1 MTFKFRK
8 GILIYLCIL
17 SLISA
22 FFSVEGVRQS
32 GLNADSGVFVMMLI
46 FLLICSF
53 IACVICMN
61 LVVDNNG
68 IYRFLFGSP
77 VLFLKW
83 SDIKTIK
90 DVVKKG
96 LNGQSVR
103 SFYVIP
109 SFGVSLSFWSG
120 GWIRFTDNMHEFPAF
135 VDAMNKQIRSHNI
148 KIERIRGVDI
158 VICDEISI

>member
-8 GILIYLCIL
+8 GILIYLCIM
-17 SLISA
+17 SLICA
-22 FFSVEGVRQS
+22 FFSVAGMRQS
-32 GLNADSGVFVMMLI
+32 GFNADSGVFVMMLI

-53 IACVICMN
+53 VACVICMD

-68 IYRFLFGSP
+68 ICRIFFGKP

-90 DVVKKG
+90 DVVKKSMS
-96 LNGQSVR
+96 GQSVR

-120 GWIRFTDNMHEFPAF
+120 GWIRFPDNMYEFPAF
-135 VDAMNKQIRSHNI
+135 VDAMNKQVRLHNI
-148 KIERIRGVDI
+148 RIERVRGIDI